1 MGGRRFGCVVCS
13 FLSLKQSLCALSF
26 FQKILHLLTGKAS
39 QRALEMLIFTE
50 NFSGPTF
57 AYFFWF
63 IKNLML
69 SSEADVTIA
78 MDVLKIIS
86 KHAEMRG
93 KKSAKKLNLNQPKLL
108 PRTQMFE
115 VLIEV
120 VGRCSILKK

>member
-1 MGGRRFGCVVCS
+1 
-13 FLSLKQSLCALSF
+13 
-26 FQKILHLLTGKAS
+26 
-39 QRALEMLIFTE
+39 MLIFTE
-50 NFSGPTF
+50 NYSGPAF

-63 IKNLML
+63 IRSLML

-120 VGRCSILKK
+120 IGEYSVVRKSFGKFVFMLVLVF

>member
-1 MGGRRFGCVVCS
+1 VNFHFIFQIS
-13 FLSLKQSLCALSF
+13 FHS
-26 FQKILHLLTGKAS
+26 GKAS

-50 NFSGPTF
+50 NFSGPAF

-63 IKNLML
+63 IRNLML
-69 SSEADVTIA
+69 SAEADVTIA

-120 VGRCSILKK
+120 IGELPLIGSSVRSYRHLFRFEFLFR